1 MRLDAAFPPRRHS
14 PYYYMNENDQRTGA
28 RLLIAGSVA
37 GIITMVLHPVG
48 PHGGA
53 LPSPHALETLTRLNR
68 IIHGLALTALPMM
81 FLGAMALTRRLAA
94 RGGRLPLAA
103 LVVYGFALVAIMSA
117 GCLSGFVGSDILGRM
132 VEGDPKLESRRM
144 MLDYTFRLN
153 QAYSSVYVVGTC
165 VAIFLWSV
173 EIVRIRL
180 FSRGLGIYGWVLGS
194 VIAAALFGGFLPLDV
209 HGFGLVV
216 LVQAVWFIVAG
227 TQLRHPDENTTHQPI
242 MI

>member
-1 MRLDAAFPPRRHS
+1 M
-14 PYYYMNENDQRTGA
+14 
-28 RLLIAGSVA
+28 LLVIGSLA

-48 PHGGA
+48 PHGGS

-68 IIHGLALTALPMM
+68 IVHGLALAVLPVM
-81 FLGAMALTRRLAA
+81 FLGALTLTRRLAA

-103 LVVYGFALVAIMSA
+103 PVVYGFALVAVMAA

-144 MLDYTFRLN
+144 LLDYTFRLN
-153 QAYSSVYVVGTC
+153 QAFSSVYTVATC
-165 VAIFLWSV
+165 VAIFLWSL
-173 EIVRIRL
+173 EMVRTRQL
-180 FSRGLGIYGWVLGS
+180 SRGLGIYGLVLGP
-194 VIAAALFGGFLPLDV
+194 VIVGALFGGWLPLDV

-216 LVQAVWFIVAG
+216 LVQSIWFIVAA
-227 TQLRHPDENTTHQPI
+227 TRLMQSAADTTHQPI